1 MARLTLLLVLSA
13 LFGCQSTAETSPEP
27 APQPL
32 HVLVYGASGN
42 IGRHI
47 VDEALARGHL
57 VTGVTRDPSR
67 IKRRHPGF
75 SVVQGDILEP
85 NSIRSLIADRDIIV
99 ISVRGILGNSED
111 PEDAVALRGLRAV
124 VETVRES
131 GKAGPRVLHVGGAG
145 TLELASGQLLA
156 DALPGVFM
164 NRELRTEIA
173 AQVRALDYLRGVDDV
188 AWTYITPPKVL
199 SERKRTGRYRIGGD
213 RMLEDERGAS
223 AISRADFAVAVVDE
237 AERGRFI
244 RQRFSVAR

>member
-1 MARLTLLLVLSA
+1 MARLTILLVLSV
-13 LFGCQSTAETSPEP
+13 LFGCQSTAMTPP
-27 APQPL
+27 APAARPL
-32 HVLVYGASGN
+32 QILVYGASGN
-42 IGRHI
+42 IGHHI

-57 VTGVTRDPSR
+57 VTGVSRDPSR
-67 IKRRHPGF
+67 IEQRHSGF
-75 SVVQGDILEP
+75 SIVQGDILEP
-85 NSIRSLIADRDIIV
+85 DSIRSLIAGRDIIV
-99 ISVRGILGNSED
+99 ISVRGILGDSED

-164 NRELRTEIA
+164 NRDLRTEIA

-199 SERKRTGRYRIGGD
+199 SEHQRSGRYRISGD

-237 AERGRFI
+237 AERGRFV
-244 RQRFSVAR
+244 RKRFSVAH

>member
-1 MARLTLLLVLSA
+1 
-13 LFGCQSTAETSPEP
+13 
-27 APQPL
+27 
-32 HVLVYGASGN
+32 
-42 IGRHI
+42 
-47 VDEALARGHL
+47 
-57 VTGVTRDPSR
+57 
-67 IKRRHPGF
+67 
-75 SVVQGDILEP
+75 
-85 NSIRSLIADRDIIV
+85 
-99 ISVRGILGNSED
+99 
-111 PEDAVALRGLRAV
+111 
-124 VETVRES
+124 
-131 GKAGPRVLHVGGAG
+131 GGAG

-173 AQVRALDYLRGVDDV
+173 AQVRALDYLRRVDDV